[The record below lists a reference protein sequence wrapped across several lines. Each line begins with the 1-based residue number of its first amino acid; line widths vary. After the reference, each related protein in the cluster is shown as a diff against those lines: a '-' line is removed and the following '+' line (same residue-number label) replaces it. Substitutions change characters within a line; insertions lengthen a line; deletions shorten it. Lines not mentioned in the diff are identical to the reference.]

1 MIKSKLGLIGL
12 CLASLLLGGCAASRG
27 TVSLATP
34 TTQLASASNNKQI
47 YINSVEDRRVF
58 ELKPAKPSIP
68 SLDPDR
74 PSGDEIKS
82 RAIARKR
89 NGFGKALGDILL
101 DDGQT
106 VSAVMRNTLQQAL
119 IANGYKVI
127 DNKSQITTETYI
139 LDAKINQFWSWMN
152 PGFVAIDINTVIST
166 DISISDPS
174 GIKNSKIE
182 AKASDNYQ
190 LASGKNWIEVMQ
202 KALANY
208 VKEAQSKL

>member
-1 MIKSKLGLIGL
+1 MINSKLRLTGLFLI
-12 CLASLLLGGCAASRG
+12 SLLLGGCAASRG

-34 TTQLASASNNKQI
+34 TTQAAQMSNNKQI
-47 YINSVEDRRVF
+47 YINTVEDKRVF
-58 ELKPAKPSIP
+58 ELKPGKPSIP
-68 SLDPDR
+68 SLNPDR
-74 PSGDEIKS
+74 PSSDDIKS
-82 RAIARKR
+82 RAIARKL
-89 NGFGKALGDILL
+89 NGFGQAFGDILL
-101 DDGQT
+101 ENGQT
-106 VSAVMRNTLQQAL
+106 VSALMRNTLQQAL

-127 DNKSQITTETYI
+127 ENKSQITPETYI
-139 LDAKINQFWSWMN
+139 LDAKVNQFWSWMN
-152 PGFVAIDINTVIST
+152 PAVFAIDINTVIST

-182 AKASDNYQ
+182 AKASDSYQ